1 MKLHVV
7 FGLAGAE
14 YALPF
19 DSVLQMESY
28 TGATPVPGSPAYVD
42 GIVTVR
48 GLVVPVISLRARL
61 GLPSVE
67 LSLDTRI
74 IVTESE
80 GRIVALRVDSA
91 REVLKLDVDK
101 HQPAPSIV
109 SERSSGFVHALH
121 PLGKRLLLL
130 LDLPKL
136 LGENSHDLNPRAL
149 PEDHGSNPHP
159 QLPS

>member
-7 FGLAGAE
+7 FNLYGGE

-28 TGATPVPGSPAYVD
+28 GGATLVPGAPAHVE

-48 GLVVPVISLRARL
+48 GMVVPVLDLRVRF
-61 GLPSVE
+61 GLPPAE
-67 LSLDTRI
+67 LNLDTRI
-74 IVTESE
+74 IVTESQ
-80 GRIVALRVDSA
+80 GRVVALRVDSA
-91 REVLKLDVDK
+91 REVLKLDVEK

-109 SERSSGFVHALH
+109 SERSLGFVNAVH

-130 LDLPKL
+130 IDLPKL
-136 LGENSHDLNPRAL
+136 LGENSHDLQPRAL
-149 PEDHGSNPHP
+149 PDDDGSNARPR
-159 QLPS
+159 LTS

>member
-7 FGLAGAE
+7 FSLAGAE

-28 TGATPVPGSPAYVD
+28 TGATLVPGAPAYVD

-48 GLVVPVISLRARL
+48 GLVVPVLDLRTRF
-61 GLPSVE
+61 GLPRAE
-67 LSLDTRI
+67 LSLDARI
-74 IVTESE
+74 IVIESA
-80 GRIVALRVDSA
+80 GRVVALRVDSA

-109 SERSSGFVHALH
+109 SERSSGFVQAVN

-130 LDLPKL
+130 IDLPKL
-136 LGENSHDLNPRAL
+136 LGENGHDLQPRAL
-149 PEDHGSNPHP
+149 PEDDGSKSHP
-159 QLPS
+159 RLPS

>member
-7 FGLAGAE
+7 FSLANAE

-19 DSVLQMESY
+19 ESVLQMESY
-28 TGATPVPGSPAYVD
+28 LGATLVPGAPAYVD

-48 GLVVPVISLRARL
+48 GLVVPVLDLRTRF
-61 GLPSVE
+61 GLPRAE
-67 LSLDTRI
+67 LSVDTRI
-74 IVTESE
+74 IVTESA
-80 GRIVALRVDSA
+80 GRVVALRVDSA

-109 SERSSGFVHALH
+109 NERSSGFVHAVH
-121 PLGKRLLLL
+121 SLGNRLLLL

-136 LGENSHDLNPRAL
+136 LGENSHDRQPSAL
-149 PEDHGSNPHP
+149 PEDHGSSTRY

>member
-7 FGLAGAE
+7 FSLAGAE

-28 TGATPVPGSPAYVD
+28 TGATLVPGAPAYVD

-48 GLVVPVISLRARL
+48 GLVVPVVDLRTRF
-61 GLPSVE
+61 GLPRTE
-67 LSLDTRI
+67 LSLDARI
-74 IVTESE
+74 IVSESA
-80 GRIVALRVDSA
+80 GRVVALRVDSA

-109 SERSSGFVHALH
+109 SERSSGFVHAVH

-130 LDLPKL
+130 IDLPKL
-136 LGENSHDLNPRAL
+136 LGENSHDLQPLAL
-149 PEDHGSNPHP
+149 PEDDGSRSQPR
-159 QLPS
+159 LPS

>member
-7 FGLAGAE
+7 FSLAGAE

-19 DSVLQMESY
+19 DAVLQMESY
-28 TGATPVPGSPAYVD
+28 TGATLVPGSPAYVD

-48 GLVVPVISLRARL
+48 GLVVPVLDLRTRF
-61 GLPSVE
+61 GLPRAE
-67 LSLDTRI
+67 LNLDTRL
-74 IVTESE
+74 IVTECD
-80 GRIVALRVDSA
+80 GRVVALRVDNA
-91 REVLKLDVDK
+91 REVLKLDVEK

-109 SERSSGFVHALH
+109 SERSSGFVQAVH
-121 PLGKRLLLL
+121 PLGNRLLLL

-136 LGENSHDLNPRAL
+136 LGENSHDLKLRPL
-149 PEDHGSNPHP
+149 LEDDGSNTRP

>member
-7 FGLAGAE
+7 FSLAGAE

-28 TGATPVPGSPAYVD
+28 TGATLVPGVPAYVD

-48 GLVVPVISLRARL
+48 GLVVPVLDLRTRF
-61 GLPSVE
+61 GLPRGE
-67 LSLDTRI
+67 LNLDARI

-80 GRIVALRVDSA
+80 GRVVALRVDSA

-101 HQPAPSIV
+101 HQPAPDIV
-109 SERSSGFVHALH
+109 SDRSSGLVRAVH
-121 PLGKRLLLL
+121 PLGQRLLLL

-136 LGENSHDLNPRAL
+136 LGENSHDRKPHAL
-149 PEDHGSNPHP
+149 PNDDGSKPRF

>member
-7 FGLAGAE
+7 FTLAGAE

-19 DSVLQMESY
+19 EHVLQMESY
-28 TGATPVPGSPAYVD
+28 TGATLVPGAPAYVD

-48 GLVVPVISLRARL
+48 GLVVPVVDLRTRF
-61 GLPSVE
+61 GLPRAE
-67 LSLDTRI
+67 LSLDARL
-74 IVTESE
+74 IVSESE
-80 GRIVALRVDSA
+80 GRVVALRVDSA
-91 REVLKLDVDK
+91 REVLKLDVEK

-109 SERSSGFVHALH
+109 SERSSGFVQAVH

-136 LGENSHDLNPRAL
+136 LGENSHDRTPAAL
-149 PEDHGSNPHP
+149 PEDGSNARP

>member
-7 FGLAGAE
+7 FTLAGAE

-19 DSVLQMESY
+19 DAVLQMESY
-28 TGATPVPGSPAYVD
+28 TGATLVPGAPAYVD

-48 GLVVPVISLRARL
+48 GLVVPVLDLRTRL
-61 GLPSVE
+61 GLPRIE
-67 LSLDTRI
+67 LTLDTRI
-74 IVTESE
+74 IVTESH
-80 GRIVALRVDSA
+80 GRVVALRVDSA
-91 REVLKLDVDK
+91 REVLKLDLEK

-109 SERSSGFVHALH
+109 SERSSGLVHAVH

-130 LDLPKL
+130 IDLPKL
-136 LGENSHDLNPRAL
+136 LGENSHDLQPPAL
-149 PEDHGSNPHP
+149 PQDGSNF

>member
-7 FGLAGAE
+7 FTLTGAE

-28 TGATPVPGSPAYVD
+28 TGATLVPGAPAYVD

-48 GLVVPVISLRARL
+48 GMVVPVLDLRTRF
-61 GLPSVE
+61 GLPRTE
-67 LSLDTRI
+67 LTLDTRI
-74 IVTESE
+74 VVTESV
-80 GRIVALRVDSA
+80 GRVVALRVDSA
-91 REVLKLDVDK
+91 REVLKLDVEK

-109 SERSSGFVHALH
+109 SERSSGLVNAVH

-130 LDLPKL
+130 IDLPKL
-136 LGENSHDLNPRAL
+136 LGENSHDLQPRAL
-149 PEDHGSNPHP
+149 PANDGSNK

>member
-7 FGLAGAE
+7 FSLAGAE

-19 DSVLQMESY
+19 DSVLQMETY
-28 TGATPVPGSPAYVD
+28 TGATLVPGAPAFVD

-48 GLVVPVISLRARL
+48 GLVVPVLDLRTRF
-61 GLPSVE
+61 GLPRIE
-67 LSLDTRI
+67 LNLDARI
-74 IVTESE
+74 IVSQCA
-80 GRIVALRVDSA
+80 GRVVALRVDSA

-109 SERSSGFVHALH
+109 SERSSGFVHAVH
-121 PLGKRLLLL
+121 PLGNRLLLL
-130 LDLPKL
+130 IDLPKL
-136 LGENSHDLNPRAL
+136 LGENSHDLQPSHLLEADGSAAL
-149 PEDHGSNPHP
+149 L

>member
-7 FGLAGAE
+7 FSLAGAE

-19 DSVLQMESY
+19 DAVLQMESY
-28 TGATPVPGSPAYVD
+28 SGATLVPGAPSYVD

-48 GLVVPVISLRARL
+48 GMVVPVLDLRSRF
-61 GLPSVE
+61 GLPRAD
-67 LSLDTRI
+67 LSLDARI

-80 GRIVALRVDSA
+80 GRVVALRVDSA
-91 REVLKLDVDK
+91 REVLKLDIEK
-101 HQPAPSIV
+101 NQPAPSIV
-109 SERSSGFVHALH
+109 SERSSGFVHAVH
-121 PLGKRLLLL
+121 ALGKRPLLL

-136 LGENSHDLNPRAL
+136 LGENSHDLQPPAL
-149 PEDHGSNPHP
+149 PADASNARF

>member
-7 FGLAGAE
+7 FSLAGAE

-28 TGATPVPGSPAYVD
+28 TGATLVPGAPAYVD

-48 GLVVPVISLRARL
+48 GLVVPVLDLRTRF
-61 GLPSVE
+61 GLPRTE
-67 LSLDTRI
+67 LSLDARI
-74 IVTESE
+74 IVTESA
-80 GRIVALRVDSA
+80 GRVVALRVDSA

-109 SERSSGFVHALH
+109 SERSSGFVHAVH
-121 PLGKRLLLL
+121 PHGKRLLLL
-130 LDLPKL
+130 VDLPKL
-136 LGENSHDLNPRAL
+136 LGENSHDLQPRGL
-149 PEDHGSNPHP
+149 PDDDGSKSHP
-159 QLPS
+159 QLPG